1 MREQGS
7 AQRSERSFPMNGI
20 EKQAAFYC
28 GHLPDDRSLVPLTVL
43 LSTTL
48 ALWLLVYLVVAVA
61 DPHQDAAAG
70 RVASV
75 TFIDDRPTAYSPI
88 ARDTTTRTFSR
99 CCATADN

>member
-1 MREQGS
+1 
-7 AQRSERSFPMNGI
+7 MNGI
-20 EKQAAFYC
+20 GKRAAFYR
-28 GHLPDDRSLVPLTVL
+28 GYLPDDRSLVPLTML

-75 TFIDDRPTAYSPI
+75 TFIDDRPPANSPI
-88 ARDTTTRTFSR
+88 PRDASARTFPR
-99 CCATADN
+99 HCATADN

>member
-1 MREQGS
+1 
-7 AQRSERSFPMNGI
+7 MNGI
-20 EKQAAFYC
+20 GKRAAFYR
-28 GHLPDDRSLVPLTVL
+28 GYLPDDRSLVPLTML

-75 TFIDDRPTAYSPI
+75 TLIDDRPAAYSPI
-88 ARDTTTRTFSR
+88 ARDTSARTFSR
-99 CCATADN
+99 RCATADN